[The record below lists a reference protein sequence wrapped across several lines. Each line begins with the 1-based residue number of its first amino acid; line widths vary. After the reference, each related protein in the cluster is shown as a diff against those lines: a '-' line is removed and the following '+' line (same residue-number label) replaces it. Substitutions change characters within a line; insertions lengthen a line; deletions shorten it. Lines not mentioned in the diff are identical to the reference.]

1 MAHHRTLNNPPFTI
15 PHAIPEGGHT
25 IIPIRATSRHK
36 RMWGT
41 DANERS
47 AQWFL
52 SIIAT
57 PSQAQEVNCSLD
69 REDAAS
75 MKKKTKERI
84 VTGNLSMHIVI
95 DSEAA

>member
-1 MAHHRTLNNPPFTI
+1 MSTI
-15 PHAIPEGGHT
+15 AIPEGAHT
-25 IIPIRATSRHK
+25 IIPIRAASRHK
-36 RMWGT
+36 VMWGT

-52 SIIAT
+52 SIITA

-75 MKKKTKERI
+75 TMKNEGKNRYRKSYLNI
-84 VTGNLSMHIVI
+84 YSN
-95 DSEAA
+95 